1 MLLLL
6 RRTLLL
12 LLLLLLSL
20 ISCNHIR
27 FTPTLLVFAPR
38 ENPFLTH
45 ISKTQ
50 HTKESEGKEYQIKEM
65 SSKES
70 ESKSEDLRTAEQA
83 KVDVTKPIPTL
94 CMSTADSKCDF
105 HVRFRSRIRSL
116 TNLSI
121 EFFCILHNTNRT
133 LTMYRLSPSCF
144 HITNLSID
152 SLLILLRNTGHALSQ
167 KKVGRERCVD
177 QDEVLWSM
185 SLGFTSCSE
194 SQSHIW

>member
-1 MLLLL
+1 
-6 RRTLLL
+6 
-12 LLLLLLSL
+12 
-20 ISCNHIR
+20 
-27 FTPTLLVFAPR
+27 
-38 ENPFLTH
+38 
-45 ISKTQ
+45 
-50 HTKESEGKEYQIKEM
+50 M

-116 TNLSI
+116 TNLSS

-152 SLLILLRNTGHALSQ
+152 SLLILLRNTGHPVSQ

-177 QDEVLWSM
+177 QDEVLWSV

-194 SQSHIW
+194 SQSQIWWDEVSLCSWSRTFFFVLFER